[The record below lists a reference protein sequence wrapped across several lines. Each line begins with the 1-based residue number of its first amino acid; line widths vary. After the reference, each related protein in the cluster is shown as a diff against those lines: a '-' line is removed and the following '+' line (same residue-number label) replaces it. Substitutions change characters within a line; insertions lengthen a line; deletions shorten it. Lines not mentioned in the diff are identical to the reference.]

1 MSNDK
6 KEQASRNPFAEML
19 EEIHEDNE
27 LRKESS
33 NMRAQIEQMEKATA
47 ALKEVNESLES
58 KLQHARFIVSSVDR
72 AVGSAQK
79 TLLDNY
85 SLMSELKNLKLPAS
99 LDDKAVAQIKEEHG
113 KLISDY
119 KASLG
124 ELKKDQ
130 KEALAKHREKIEQ
143 IKDGESVWL
152 SIKAWVWAI
161 VIVIAFLAFAFGVGI
176 IYAKT
181 KLYGK

>member
-1 MSNDK
+1 MSHDK

-72 AVGSAQK
+72 AVRSAQK

-99 LDDKAVAQIKEEHG
+99 LDDNAVAQIKEEHG
-113 KLISDY
+113 KLMSDY
-119 KASLG
+119 MASL
-124 ELKKDQ
+124 EDLKKDQ
-130 KEALAKHREKIEQ
+130 KKTLAKQREKIEQ

-152 SIKAWVWAI
+152 SFKAWVWAI
-161 VIVIAFLAFAFGVGI
+161 LIVFALLSITFGVGYF
-176 IYAKT
+176 YAKAKFT
-181 KLYGK
+181 

>member
-6 KEQASRNPFAEML
+6 KELAPRNPFAEML

-33 NMRAQIEQMEKATA
+33 NMGAQIEQMEKATA

-58 KLQHARFIVSSVDR
+58 KLQHARFIVSSAER

-79 TLLDNY
+79 TLLDNL
-85 SLMSELKNLKLPAS
+85 SLLSELKNLKLPAS

-113 KLISDY
+113 TLISDY
-119 KASLG
+119 KASL
-124 ELKKDQ
+124 EDLKKDQ
-130 KEALAKHREKIEQ
+130 KKTLAKHREKIEQ

-152 SIKAWVWAI
+152 SFKAWMWGI
-161 VIVIAFLAFAFGVGI
+161 VLFLGFLAVAFGFGYF
-176 IYAKT
+176 YARSRFT
-181 KLYGK
+181 